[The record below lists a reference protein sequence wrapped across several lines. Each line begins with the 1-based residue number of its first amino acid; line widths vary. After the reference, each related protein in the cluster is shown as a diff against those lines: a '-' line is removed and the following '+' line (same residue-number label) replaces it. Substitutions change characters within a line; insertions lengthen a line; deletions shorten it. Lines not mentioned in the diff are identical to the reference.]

1 MFVTLWSKERG
12 EIKMTLSVL
21 IPTYNCDC
29 TCLVGDLRVQ
39 CERLSASEGLQYEIV
54 VADDGSTSTA
64 ITAALHRIEEWPHCR
79 LVRLSAN
86 RGRSAVRNLLAREA
100 KGDRLLY
107 IDSHMSIISSEYI
120 SRWTKEDAPVAQ
132 GGYKVTG
139 DAAQWNGNLRFLYE
153 RQKAPLISPKGGMSG
168 RDLTEGERR
177 KTKDDGRNPNM
188 DFHTSNF
195 IIDRTLMLAHPLDE
209 RMQRYGYED
218 VRFGKQLMDAG
229 IRVVHVD
236 NPVGF
241 ETFEPNER
249 FMQKT
254 DESLLTAIEFCDELR
269 GYSRLLDMVERL
281 DKWHLTP
288 LLHLAYRLLQ
298 RPLRANLC
306 SASPTLLLFDIYKL
320 LRAAHLYREKQK

>member
-21 IPTYNCDC
+21 IPTYNDNC
-29 TCLVGDLRVQ
+29 TRLVDDLASQ
-39 CERLSASEGLQYEIV
+39 CAQVMSRGTIDNYEIV
-54 VADDGSTSTA
+54 VADDGSTCLATV
-64 ITAALHRIEEWPHCR
+64 AALQRIEEQPHCR
-79 LVRLSAN
+79 LIRLSTN

-107 IDSHMSIISSEYI
+107 IDSHMSIISADFI
-120 SRWTKEDAPVAQ
+120 SRWAKTEAPVAQ
-132 GGYKVTG
+132 GGYKVTA
-139 DAAQWNGNLRFLYE
+139 DAGQWKGNLRFIYE
-153 RQKAPLISPKGGMSG
+153 QRAEARKAAN
-168 RDLTEGERR
+168 E
-177 KTKDDGRNPNM
+177 NPNM

-218 VRFGKQLMDAG
+218 VSFGKQLMEAG

-241 ETFEPNER
+241 ATFEPNER

-254 DESLLTAIEFCDELR
+254 DESLLTAAEFCDELR
-269 GYSRLLDMVERL
+269 GYSRLLDTVERL
-281 DKWHLTP
+281 DKHRLTP

-306 SASPTLLLFDIYKL
+306 SATPSILLFDIYKL
-320 LRAAHLYREKQK
+320 LAMSHQYQERKKPKK